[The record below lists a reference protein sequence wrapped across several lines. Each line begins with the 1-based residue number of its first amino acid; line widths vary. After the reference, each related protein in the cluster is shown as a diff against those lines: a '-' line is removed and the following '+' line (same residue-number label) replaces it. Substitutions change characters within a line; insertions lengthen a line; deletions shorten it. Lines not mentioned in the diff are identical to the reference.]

1 MNSEPIPETWRQSY
15 LRRPVEKLP
24 GDLLEACDEVRSQRR
39 EINSLR
45 HQVLAW
51 KIKNAVLM
59 GLIGGAA
66 AKGIEVAVI
75 ALIKLF
81 AR

>member
-1 MNSEPIPETWRQSY
+1 MKSEPIPETWRKAY
-15 LRRPVEKLP
+15 LRRPVEQLP
-24 GDLLEACDEVRSQRR
+24 ADVVQACDEIRSQSR

-45 HQVLAW
+45 SQVLRW

-59 GLIGGAA
+59 GLIGGLA
-66 AKGIEVAVI
+66 AKGIEVAVL